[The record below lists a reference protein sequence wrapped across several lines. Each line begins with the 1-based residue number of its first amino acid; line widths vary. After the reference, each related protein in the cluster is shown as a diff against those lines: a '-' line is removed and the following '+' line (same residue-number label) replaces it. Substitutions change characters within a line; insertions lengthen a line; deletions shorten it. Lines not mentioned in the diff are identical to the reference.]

1 MEQKPRVNNNSIIR
15 RTDEQ
20 VASQSHNNPGNVEQ
34 FHPLAVKL
42 LVVLVSEI
50 KNQLLLTSHA
60 LAVVN
65 LNNLTPTK
73 VACGCQRNGC
83 FIQ

>member
-15 RTDEQ
+15 RTEEQ
-20 VASQSHNNPGNVEQ
+20 VVAQSGNVEQ
-34 FHPLAVKL
+34 FDPLAAKL

-65 LNNLTPTK
+65 LNNLTPTE